1 MFRFSELPSCA
12 RRFGL
17 CRNRKRYI
25 EVVTIF
31 ATVMETMPQNPR
43 VYLDHAATTPVIPAA
58 REAMTDAMARW
69 ANPSSPHH
77 EGRAARAALEAIRAR
92 IAAVLDWDGEII
104 LTSGASEAISLAL
117 RGTDAIA
124 SAVEHDAVHAVSGSR
139 RLSVNSAGYVML
151 TDIQEKARYAVQSV
165 NNETG
170 VIQPLAEVAA
180 AVRAVDGIL
189 FADCSQSAGKMPLP
203 DADIIAVSAHK
214 LGGPPGM
221 GALLLRDLGLLQPT
235 GGQEQGY
242 RRGTENLPAA
252 AGFAAALDASFAWLE
267 AAADMRKA
275 VDDAII
281 AAGGEVVA
289 ASSHR
294 LATVASYRMP
304 GVAASSQLIN
314 FDMAGIAVS
323 AGSACSS
330 GTLKT
335 SHVLAAMGWDAKA
348 ASEVVRVSFG
358 PETNMQDVDRFLAV
372 WTQICARAKAA

>member
-1 MFRFSELPSCA
+1 MFRFLELPSCA

-58 REAMTDAMARW
+58 REAICEAMTRW
-69 ANPSSPHH
+69 ANPSSPHQ

-92 IAAVLDWDGEII
+92 IAAALDWDGEVI
-104 LTSGASEAISLAL
+104 LTSGASEAIALAL
-117 RGTDAIA
+117 RGTAAIA
-124 SAVEHDAVHAVSGSR
+124 STVEHDAVLSVSGPR
-139 RLSVNSAGYVML
+139 RLPVDSAGLVML
-151 TDIQEKARYAVQSV
+151 DAIQDKARYSVQSV

-170 VIQPLAEVAA
+170 VIQPMADIAA
-180 AVRAVDGIL
+180 AVRAARGTL

-252 AGFAAALDASFAWLE
+252 AGFAAALESGFAWLQ
-267 AAADMRKA
+267 AAANMREA
-275 VDDAII
+275 VDAAIV
-281 AAGGEVVA
+281 AAGGEVIA
-289 ASSHR
+289 ASSKR
-294 LATVASYRMP
+294 LATIASYRMP

-314 FDMAGIAVS
+314 FDMVGIAVS

-335 SHVLAAMGWDAKA
+335 SHVLEAMGWDAKA
-348 ASEVVRVSFG
+348 ASEVIRVSFG
-358 PETNMQDVDRFLAV
+358 PETGMEDAERFLAA
-372 WTQICARAKAA
+372 WAQIYARGKAA